1 MNMKVC
7 ILTGKFGMGHLAAA
21 QAIKQQ
27 IDASTLDADIEII
40 DWLQYATPRFADKY
54 YSFYSFLVKNGRG
67 FYNTWYRF
75 FENRKT
81 NQKPEL
87 SSYSTLCFSKLMEE
101 RKPDLIISTL
111 PLCSQTVSFYKE
123 KTNCSIPLIT
133 CVTDITGHSEWISK
147 NTELYLVGSH
157 VVKEKFIEK
166 GVSPEKIHVTGIPVR
181 LDFIKNSSFKR
192 RNKDNSIKK
201 LLFMGGGLGM
211 LPDDLEFYYNLNLLP
226 DIEVTVIT
234 GKNDKLY
241 HHLIGRYENIK
252 VLGFIENIGDYM
264 RQADL
269 IVTKPGGI
277 TTFEAIHSEVPIIAL
292 NPYLQQEIYNANYIE
307 EMHIGTVVNGNSSR
321 CLQDLI
327 SILEHEKLDNYRY
340 HIKQIKGQLE
350 ENTLLEVL
358 KDVIHIEDRNKGGL
372 KNRYQSRNEEIAI
385 NEKISFNI

>member
-7 ILTGKFGMGHLAAA
+7 ILTGQFGMGHLAAA

>member
-192 RNKDNSIKK
+192 LNKDNSIKN

-211 LPDDLEFYYNLNLLP
+211 LPDDLEFYYNLNIQP

-234 GKNDKLY
+234 GKNVKLY

>member
-1 MNMKVC
+1 MKVC
-7 ILTGKFGMGHLAAA
+7 ILTGQFGMGHLAAA